1 MTWVPVDQDQ
11 PLAKLYGP
19 ENHLHRAVRH
29 MMVMAPN
36 TRRHPTEVLGTIPS
50 AFDNYQR
57 FREDVPQECNKT
69 NSTHWQNDDCW
80 VPVLRGMPRKGQV
93 LRRVY

>member
-1 MTWVPVDQDQ
+1 MGDGSEYT
-11 PLAKLYGP
+11 
-19 ENHLHRAVRH
+19 
-29 MMVMAPN
+29 
-36 TRRHPTEVLGTIPS
+36 PTPSTVLPTIPS

-69 NSTHWQNDDCW
+69 NASHWQNDDCW